1 MHNEEN
7 SVITEIL
14 EFIKTLGNKINIYIV
29 SISKNV
35 YIDKL
40 NNIDIKYNNTCHR
53 TIKMMSIDIK
63 SSTYFNFL
71 LENKYKDPKFDVG
84 NHVRI

>member
-1 MHNEEN
+1 MHNEGK

-14 EFIKTLGNKINIYIV
+14 EFIKTLGNKINIYIA

-40 NNIDIKYNNTCHR
+40 NDIDIKYNNTCHR
-53 TIKMMSIDIK
+53 TIK
-63 SSTYFNFL
+63 
-71 LENKYKDPKFDVG
+71 
-84 NHVRI
+84 